1 MCKCART
8 YCFTQVRTYCFLAY
22 VRTYSRAY
30 VRSTYCFTQVRTYCF
45 TQVLSILLRKLVHT
59 LSPLQL
65 KATALPDQIPLQF
78 LRRFKAK
85 NGSQRKKNVIPIVDV
100 DKWTWRQTSCMSPQ
114 KGKAFA
120 LHVHCTCKCPLCTA
134 CPRYLLRVAFVCWL
148 SRKKHSRT
156 YVRAYSPRTA
166 LAEEPEL
173 WLLVQAFTARSHA
186 LTHAHRLTVARKAE
200 VVGAAVLQCR
210 GCFKRPP
217 E

>member
-1 MCKCART
+1 MHVSLT
-8 YCFTQVRTYCFLAY
+8 WVRTHLAFR
-22 VRTYSRAY
+22 VVRAY
-30 VRSTYCFTQVRTYCF
+30 VRASSSSWSSCVTT
-45 TQVLSILLRKLVHT
+45 SICTSFQGEER
-59 LSPLQL
+59 
-65 KATALPDQIPLQF
+65 LPE
-78 LRRFKAK
+78 KH
-85 NGSQRKKNVIPIVDV
+85 VIPIVDV

-148 SRKKHSRT
+148 SGKKHSRT
-156 YVRAYSPRTA
+156 YVRTYSPRTA

>member
-1 MCKCART
+1 MDVA
-8 YCFTQVRTYCFLAY
+8 
-22 VRTYSRAY
+22 
-30 VRSTYCFTQVRTYCF
+30 
-45 TQVLSILLRKLVHT
+45 
-59 LSPLQL
+59 
-65 KATALPDQIPLQF
+65 PDLMHEP
-78 LRRFKAK
+78 AK
-85 NGSQRKKNVIPIVDV
+85 
-100 DKWTWRQTSCMSPQ
+100 RQS
-114 KGKAFA
+114 F
-120 LHVHCTCKCPLCTA
+120 CTA
-134 CPRYLLRVAFVCWL
+134 CALHLQMSLVHCMSALPSKSRVRMLAFK
-148 SRKKHSRT
+148 KKHSRT

>member
-1 MCKCART
+1 MHVSLT
-8 YCFTQVRTYCFLAY
+8 WVRTHLAFR
-22 VRTYSRAY
+22 VVRAY
-30 VRSTYCFTQVRTYCF
+30 VRASSSSWSSCVTISIFTSFQGEER
-45 TQVLSILLRKLVHT
+45 
-59 LSPLQL
+59 
-65 KATALPDQIPLQF
+65 LPE
-78 LRRFKAK
+78 KH
-85 NGSQRKKNVIPIVDV
+85 VIPIVDV

-114 KGKAFA
+114 KRQSFFFTACA
-120 LHVHCTCKCPLCTA
+120 LHLQRSLVHCMSALPSKS
-134 CPRYLLRVAFVCWL
+134 RVRMLAF
-148 SRKKHSRT
+148 RKKHSRT
-156 YVRAYSPRTA
+156 YVRTYSPRTA

>member
-1 MCKCART
+1 MNVSLT
-8 YCFTQVRTYCFLAY
+8 WVRTHLAFR
-22 VRTYSRAY
+22 VVRAY
-30 VRSTYCFTQVRTYCF
+30 VRASSSSWSSCVTTSIFTSFQGEER
-45 TQVLSILLRKLVHT
+45 
-59 LSPLQL
+59 
-65 KATALPDQIPLQF
+65 LPE
-78 LRRFKAK
+78 KH
-85 NGSQRKKNVIPIVDV
+85 VIPIVDV

-114 KGKAFA
+114 KGKAFFS
-120 LHVHCTCKCPLCTA
+120 LHVHCTCKGPLCTE
-134 CPRYLLRVAFVCWL
+134 CPRYLLRVAFVYWL
-148 SRKKHSRT
+148 SGKKHSRT
-156 YVRAYSPRTA
+156 YVRTYSPRTA